1 MHGHARGRRFTAGA
15 LLALG
20 LALLGS
26 GPAALSAGQGMPP
39 REPALA
45 RPLAPWPPLGAAAAE
60 ASGLPQRETARVGVL
75 GISSEVGFYLAQE
88 HGYFAEQGLTADF
101 ERFEAPGA
109 IFAPLNL
116 GELDAAS
123 IAVTAAM
130 FNAVNRGVEIRVAS
144 PQSRYELG
152 HSQLFLDVRNDLVDG
167 GAVRDFGDLRG
178 RTAAII
184 NLGSPSELLIERAL
198 QRGGVGLG
206 DVNLVQLGS
215 GDQITAFANRAID
228 VGLLT
233 EPQATIAQDRGVAV
247 KWREAAS
254 WYPGIQVS
262 TVMYGPNYTT
272 RNPDAGQRFL
282 VAYLRGVREYYN
294 AIIANRGGR
303 EQIVDVLTQYTPL
316 RDRALYDR
324 MSWVYID
331 PNLTLVEDDLRT
343 TMQWFLDRG
352 LVDRLTDLNNIYDP
366 RFVQNALRVLGPYQ

>member
-1 MHGHARGRRFTAGA
+1 MQGYGRGRRFVVGA
-15 LLALG
+15 LLAVSLSM
-20 LALLGS
+20 LGS
-26 GPAALSAGQGMPP
+26 SPAALSSGPGTSSRDPG
-39 REPALA
+39 LA
-45 RPLAPWPPLGAAAAE
+45 RPTVTGSLAGALMAG

-75 GISSEVGFYLAQE
+75 GISSEIGFYLAQE
-88 HGYFAEQGLTADF
+88 RGYFAEQGLNADF

-130 FNAVNRGVEIRVAS
+130 FNAVNRGVEIRMAS

-152 HSQLFLDVRNDLVDG
+152 HSQLILDVRNDLLDG
-167 GAVRDFGDLRG
+167 GQVRDFGDLRG
-178 RTAAII
+178 RNVAII
-184 NLGSPSELLIERAL
+184 NFGSPSELLIERAL
-198 QRGGVGLG
+198 QRGGLGLA

-215 GDQITAFANRAID
+215 GDQITTFANRGID
-228 VGLLT
+228 AGLLT
-233 EPQATIAQDRGVAV
+233 EPQATIAQDRGVAI

-282 VAYLRGVREYYN
+282 VAYLRGVRDYYN

-303 EQIVDVLTQYTPL
+303 DGIVDVLTQYTPL

-331 PNLTLVEDDLRT
+331 PNLTLNEDDLRT

-352 LVDRLTDLNNIYDP
+352 LVDRPTDLSNIYDP

>member
-1 MHGHARGRRFTAGA
+1 MHGHGRGRRFTVGA

-20 LALLGS
+20 LAILGN
-26 GPAALSAGQGMPP
+26 GPVALSAGP
-39 REPALA
+39 RATWSDAALA
-45 RPLAPWPPLGAAAAE
+45 RPLAARPLPGAAAAK
-60 ASGLPQRETARVGVL
+60 ASGLPQRETTRVGVL

-88 HGYFAEQGLTADF
+88 HGYFAEQGLNADF

-109 IFAPLNL
+109 IFAPLSL

-130 FNAVNRGVEIRVAS
+130 FNAVNRGVEIRMAS
-144 PQSRYELG
+144 PQSRYEPG
-152 HSQLFLDVRNDLVDG
+152 YSQLFLDVRNDLADS

-198 QRGGVGLG
+198 QRGGLGLG

-215 GDQITAFANRAID
+215 GDQITAFANHGID

-262 TVMYGPNYTT
+262 TVMYGPNYTA

-282 VAYLRGVREYYN
+282 IAYLRGVREYYN
-294 AIIANRGGR
+294 AIIANHGGR
-303 EQIVDVLTQYTPL
+303 DGIIDVLTQYTPL

-324 MSWVYID
+324 VSRVYID
-331 PNLTLVEDDLRT
+331 PNLTLAEDDLRT

-352 LVDRLTDLNNIYDP
+352 LVDRMTDLNNIYDP

>member
-1 MHGHARGRRFTAGA
+1 MHGHGRGRRFTVGA

-20 LALLGS
+20 LAILGS
-26 GPAALSAGQGMPP
+26 GPAALSAGPVAPAPAGPGAPP
-39 REPALA
+39 REPAPA
-45 RPLAPWPPLGAAAAE
+45 RPLAARPLPGAAAAE
-60 ASGLPQRETARVGVL
+60 TSGLAQRETARVGVL

-88 HGYFAEQGLTADF
+88 HGYFAEQGLNADF

-130 FNAVNRGVEIRVAS
+130 FNAVNRGVEIRMAS

-152 HSQLFLDVRNDLVDG
+152 HSQLFLDVRNDLADS

-184 NLGSPSELLIERAL
+184 NFGSPSELLVERAL
-198 QRGGVGLG
+198 QRGGLGLG

-215 GDQITAFANRAID
+215 GDQITAFANRGID

-233 EPQATIAQDRGVAV
+233 EPQATIAEDRGVAV

-254 WYPGIQVS
+254 WYPGIQV
-262 TVMYGPNYTT
+262 
-272 RNPDAGQRFL
+272 
-282 VAYLRGVREYYN
+282 
-294 AIIANRGGR
+294 
-303 EQIVDVLTQYTPL
+303 
-316 RDRALYDR
+316 
-324 MSWVYID
+324 
-331 PNLTLVEDDLRT
+331 
-343 TMQWFLDRG
+343 
-352 LVDRLTDLNNIYDP
+352 
-366 RFVQNALRVLGPYQ
+366 